1 MPFFFFWP
9 AMNLWNLAILILLAI
24 NRVPVKVVKYDFF
37 VPQNFFMD
45 RRAVIIGYLLILK
58 LQIRM

>member
-1 MPFFFFWP
+1 
-9 AMNLWNLAILILLAI
+9 MNLWNLAILILLAI